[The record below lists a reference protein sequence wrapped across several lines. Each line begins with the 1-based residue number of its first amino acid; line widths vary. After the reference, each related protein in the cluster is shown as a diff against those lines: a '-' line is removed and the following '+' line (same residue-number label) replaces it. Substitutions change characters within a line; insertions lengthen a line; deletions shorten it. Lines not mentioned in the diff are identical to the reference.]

1 MNNYTYG
8 IVGFGI
14 SGQLALCELLHRGV
28 PAAEIVVID
37 ETFLGGDL
45 ATTYGSVLSNTQWWK
60 TKQALERY
68 MPHSKEPLEEVAKTY
83 TPEQCTPVRV
93 IAKAC
98 LATALCYGEKVTKR
112 RATLTSYTQVE
123 GGWQIPLSPPV
134 ICKTLILCTG
144 GFPKTLPLDLPS
156 IPLPIALDSD
166 QLKHHITPKDTVI
179 VFGTSHSGIL
189 VLDAI
194 LGLGAKAIGVHK
206 GTRIAEFA
214 DEGAYSGL
222 KEKSAELARTFL
234 TRPPPNLSFVSWNN
248 PLELHK
254 ALCLATKA
262 VYAIGFQQRL
272 LNSEHSA
279 YQEQT
284 AEIQPNLYGFGLGYP
299 GVTVLEGKRYEDVSV
314 LSFQEQLDKCLP
326 ELLRKNT
333 SSS

>member
-1 MNNYTYG
+1 MQHYTYS

-28 PAAEIVVID
+28 LPTEIVVID

-45 ATTYGSVLSNTQWWK
+45 ATIYGSVLSNTQWWK

-68 MPHSKEPLEEVAKTY
+68 LPHSKETLEEVAKTY

-98 LATALCYGEKVTKR
+98 LATALAYGSTVTKR
-112 RATLTSYTQVE
+112 RATVSSITATEQ
-123 GGWQIPLSPPV
+123 GWKISLPSPV
-134 ICKTLILCTG
+134 QCKTLFLCTG
-144 GFPKTLPLDLPS
+144 GIPKTLPLDLPA
-156 IPLPIALDSD
+156 IPLPIALDPN
-166 QLKHHITPKDTVI
+166 QLKYHITPKDTVV

-189 VLDAI
+189 VLDVLVT
-194 LGLGAKAIGVHK
+194 LGVKAIGVYK

-214 DEGAYSGL
+214 DEGVYSGL

-234 TRPPPNLSFVSWNN
+234 TAPPPNLSFVSWNE

-254 ALCLATKA
+254 ALCSATKV
-262 VYAIGFQQRL
+262 VYATGFQRRL
-272 LNSEHSA
+272 LSSEGSA
-279 YQEQT
+279 YNDQT
-284 AEIQPNLYGFGLGYP
+284 AELQPNLYGFGLAYP
-299 GVTVLEGKRYEDVSV
+299 GATYINGKRYEDVSV

>member
-1 MNNYTYG
+1 MQHYTYG

-28 PAAEIVVID
+28 PPTEIVVID

-68 MPHSKEPLEEVAKTY
+68 LPHSKEALEDVAKTY
-83 TPEQCTPVRV
+83 APEHCTPVRI

-98 LATALCYGEKVTKR
+98 LATALLYGDKVTKR
-112 RATLTSYTQVE
+112 RATVTSYTKTEQ
-123 GGWQIPLSPPV
+123 GWQIPLSPPV
-134 ICKTLILCTG
+134 VCKILILCTG
-144 GFPKTLPLDLPS
+144 GVPKTLPLDLPS
-156 IPLPIALDSD
+156 IPLPIALDPD
-166 QLKHHITPKDTVI
+166 QLKHHVTQQDTVV

-189 VLDAI
+189 VLDALLT
-194 LGLGAKAIGVHK
+194 LGVKTIGVHK

-222 KEKSAELARTFL
+222 KEKSAELARTFI
-234 TRPPPNLSFVSWNN
+234 TTPPPNLSFISWNE

-254 ALCLATKA
+254 ALLTATRA
-262 VYAIGFQQRL
+262 VYATGFQQRVL
-272 LNSEHSA
+272 SSEGSV
-279 YQEQT
+279 YNDQT
-284 AEIQPNLYGFGLGYP
+284 AELQPNLYGFGLGYP
-299 GVTVLEGKRYEDVSV
+299 GATYIDGKRYEDVSV